1 MKRDKITKI
10 IKKSKYSRK
19 TGKKSKYSRKKNQ
32 KGGDEVKCD
41 IIYSREDN
49 ILRKPTKTQAELDI
63 KKILNENPDIGPD
76 DVIVTPQSTVFDKRY
91 KDTVNNS
98 TQPGKDLAT
107 DINSFAMYAS
117 HELFSSYYKKMRGE
131 DVTERRRQPLNLS
144 LPGQILHDDP
154 IWRKI
159 HIYERKRTKYITYI
173 ETKPTFQG
181 INDGPDYHWENETYS
196 LDKLTD
202 FREVVMRPYRI
213 INEAITK
220 HNNDNRYLPHKKI
233 YFVFKGGL
241 SLKYML
247 ESLIA
252 DIQCHTGTTDNTN
265 TKMVTDTNYGDRAKT
280 CNETRQLKFNEP
292 KMVDEIEHLVFE
304 TLTTDYIGQDAEK
317 AYFKASDFDT
327 GIYINPETFSTDYTK
342 VVSISLRIL
351 MDQKEVFDMIW
362 KYNVKNT
369 EPLLSSNNLD
379 LDLDNYIRKIFVTK
393 TKKRSFRQNSFLPKD
408 TDRQAKKNAINA
420 RNLYYKMCVDLFLD
434 RLRIITDLERIFPI
448 LCDYD
453 KNTGEVT
460 KKGTV
465 TEKHLEFLKLF
476 DYDKIHDTTTKQLFN
491 DVNISFLTGEVDIDK
506 TKFISPIT
514 KYKKKY
520 PLHPMQNI
528 LYKEYAQN
536 RTGQSLRGIPKNSKT
551 KKIAFNS
558 GEFREQCIDTHE
570 DKIFSFWDFTTRK
583 TKKSPYYISN
593 NDSINLQRISEQQE
607 KILEI
612 ENGTDRSN
620 WPTSNTNFGLIRTK
634 LNYKLIMRYKLGKH
648 CPWQDYVKDAPGE
661 MIDISIPRP
670 SDADINSFYND
681 KSAMNIAKY
690 KYITMINGINTLNLN
705 YIVKDTL
712 TMLGHHNICPWSD
725 PKYKKRLHRL
735 FIVVLF
741 KYILKSSIDRT
752 AINLETWKTSANSYI
767 KPISDKLVETNLRSC
782 ASYLFQEEDE
792 PLNQLET
799 VVIKEWNKRM
809 NTQEYK
815 EKTNSTRWENLKR
828 TFNLKL
834 YIRELLDNW
843 GNAQKYIM
851 GEQDDLEFLF
861 NQLVYKTALEWATWV
876 VKRLNVDKKDK
887 IKVKKEYDILQ
898 YLFLVQDKT
907 GIIEK
912 QPEETGRNYNF
923 IPRETLLNT
932 IRKSMSSEKLKIDN
946 YVRRARAYHDALPR
960 TQKLKGAITEE
971 RFAINEGDRL
981 NKIINKKR
989 DQYKQDE
996 EQQIYYRK
1004 VRTYLSQYRTFGKE
1018 KKKDETKALEFQNN
1032 LNKIITD
1039 IYNKYIN
1046 PGELV
1051 SRIQGMNIEV
1061 ARVLFN
1067 KYFSN
1072 DNNPLETIRTYR
1084 GGKTIRKHR
1093 GIHQTGGSAG
1103 KLKKGYKYSGKK
1115 LKNGKAE
1122 IIKVKKIKKI
1132 KKN

>member
-117 HELFSSYYKKMRGE
+117 HELFSSYYKKMKGE

-144 LPGQILHDDP
+144 LPGQLLHDDP

-159 HIYERKRTKYITYI
+159 RIYERKRTKYITYI
-173 ETKPTFQG
+173 ETNPTFQG
-181 INDGPDYHWENETYS
+181 INDGPDYHWENVTYS

-220 HNNDNRYLPHKKI
+220 HNNDNRYLPHQKI

-252 DIQCHTGTTDNTN
+252 DIQCHTGTTDNTD
-265 TKMVTDTNYGDRAKT
+265 TKMVTDTNYGDLAKI

-304 TLTTDYIGQDAEK
+304 TLTKDYIGQDAEK

-342 VVSISLRIL
+342 VASISLRIL

-570 DKIFSFWDFTTRK
+570 DKIFSFWDFTKRK

-620 WPTSNTNFGLIRTK
+620 WPTSNTTFGLIRTK

-670 SDADINSFYND
+670 SDMDINSFYND

-752 AINLETWKTSANSYI
+752 AINLETWRTSANSYI

-861 NQLVYKTALEWATWV
+861 NQLVYKTALEWTTWV

-912 QPEETGRNYNF
+912 QPEETGRNHNF

-1018 KKKDETKALEFQNN
+1018 KKEDETKALEFQNN